1 MHLTLF
7 TVTKEILA
15 DNQSDQGRMVLL
27 IAGPPVEVGVTMYVL
42 SISSVS
48 EVLMVQFAFKLI
60 QTHIRRSI
68 RFFFSSVNPNQPLS
82 IQPSSR
88 YRRRSSPILS
98 INTVIRLSSEKR
110 SFLYDPI
117 LPRVSTLHKKG
128 TPTHT
133 YTNTSRARKH

>member
-1 MHLTLF
+1 MHLKLI

-60 QTHIRRSI
+60 QTHIRWSI
-68 RFFFSSVNPNQPLS
+68 RSFIILFICFFLFFQ
-82 IQPSSR
+82 
-88 YRRRSSPILS
+88 
-98 INTVIRLSSEKR
+98 
-110 SFLYDPI
+110 
-117 LPRVSTLHKKG
+117 
-128 TPTHT
+128 
-133 YTNTSRARKH
+133 